1 MVAGCETIGQ
11 IAQEVAEV
19 YEWLSTQIRR
29 SGELAGSC
37 KGCGRCCDFD
47 RSEHRLFV
55 TTPELT
61 YLAAKLVPELIKPMT
76 NGRCPYQINDKCTI
90 HEDRFAGCR
99 IFCCSGDADYQGR
112 LSEATLKKLKKIC
125 TRFGLAYRYAD
136 LGTALNSF
144 ERD

>member
-29 SGELAGSC
+29 SGELAGAC
-37 KGCGRCCDFD
+37 KACGKCCDFD
-47 RSEHRLFV
+47 RFDHRLFV
-55 TTPELT
+55 ATPELI
-61 YLAAKLVPELIKPMT
+61 YLVAKLGPEPVKPMT
-76 NGRCPYQINDKCTI
+76 NGRCPYQKNDKCTI

-99 IFCCSGDADYQGR
+99 IFCCAGDEDYQGR
-112 LSEATLKKLKKIC
+112 LSEAALKKFKWIC
-125 TRFGLAYRYAD
+125 TQSGLAYRYAD
-136 LGTALNSF
+136 LGTTLNSF